1 MGVGSVRR
9 DGRGD
14 FGGRALSLVV
24 YGSRGAVRV
33 SASSFQ
39 YAFGLPSDWFR
50 LLAAGGRFRFTF
62 DMGPGTT
69 NAAVHFL
76 QERLRAAGFF
86 PKTAAMS
93 NYFGPITR
101 DSLERYQRAHHISA
115 TGFLGPVTRA
125 RLNATS

>member
-1 MGVGSVRR
+1 
-9 DGRGD
+9 
-14 FGGRALSLVV
+14 
-24 YGSRGAVRV
+24 
-33 SASSFQ
+33 
-39 YAFGLPSDWFR
+39 
-50 LLAAGGRFRFTF
+50 
-62 DMGPGTT
+62 MGPGTT

-101 DSLERYQRAHHISA
+101 DSLARYQRAHHISA